1 MKIYFTNHAK
11 EQLEKRVIKV
21 EDVEFV
27 LENPDNIYY
36 DLKEGNF
43 VAVKK
48 IDNKLLI
55 VIFEEVFGC
64 FKVISAIKSSKLN
77 LPENRVKRG
86 RWIEV

>member
-1 MKIYFTNHAK
+1 M
-11 EQLEKRVIKV
+11 
-21 EDVEFV
+21 
-27 LENPDNIYY
+27 
-36 DLKEGNF
+36 KEGNF